1 MISNISSEPGDTL
14 CSKAGF
20 NLATPNPRL
29 QSSLIT
35 TLAVHP
41 WVLKKALRSKGLL
54 TLRSYPALKGEI
66 C

>member
-1 MISNISSEPGDTL
+1 MVSNISSEPGGTL

-20 NLATPNPRL
+20 KPRDPKPSTSIEPHHYPSSTPL
-29 QSSLIT
+29 G
-35 TLAVHP
+35 V
-41 WVLKKALRSKGLL
+41 KKALRSKGLL